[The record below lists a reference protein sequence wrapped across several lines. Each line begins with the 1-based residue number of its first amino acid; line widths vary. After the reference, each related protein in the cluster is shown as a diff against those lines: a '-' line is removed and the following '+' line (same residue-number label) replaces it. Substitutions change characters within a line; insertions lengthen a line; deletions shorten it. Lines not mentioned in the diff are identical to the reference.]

1 MRRIVSAVAVL
12 TALTASAPLARAQNL
27 TSCTVASQN
36 RYVNDVMRDIYY
48 WNTELPTVN
57 TTSFSSPEQLLE
69 ALRFRPL
76 DERFSYIGSRA
87 AEEAFY
93 SDSQFIG
100 FGFAN
105 GYDGLGLKILQ
116 VFPDSPASEAG
127 LKRGDRI
134 ISIEGQSVIALA
146 MSGGL
151 GNALGPSQEGF
162 AMSFRYQRLDDT
174 TADARMVK
182 RPVTIPTVSYLNLY
196 EIDGRKIGYLF
207 FRNFVEPS
215 RAALDEAFNA
225 LRDVG
230 ATELVLDL
238 RYNGGGLVSIAQHLA
253 SLIGGSRT
261 EGQVFAE
268 YFHNSQN
275 AFRNQITRFEGK
287 PNALPLQRLVVITTR
302 GSASASELVIN
313 ALRPFVPVVT
323 VGDASY
329 GKPVGQYGITFCDKV
344 LYPVA
349 FTLRNA
355 NGQGDFFDG
364 IPADCAAADDA
375 DRQLGD
381 AQEASL
387 AEALHVIAT
396 GQCSATATAGRQRR
410 LSAKRPDALA
420 PARGLEQLIGAH

>member
-182 RPVTIPTVSYLNLY
+182 RPVTIPTVS
-196 EIDGRKIGYLF
+196 
-207 FRNFVEPS
+207 
-215 RAALDEAFNA
+215 
-225 LRDVG
+225 
-230 ATELVLDL
+230 
-238 RYNGGGLVSIAQHLA
+238 
-253 SLIGGSRT
+253 
-261 EGQVFAE
+261 
-268 YFHNSQN
+268 
-275 AFRNQITRFEGK
+275 
-287 PNALPLQRLVVITTR
+287 
-302 GSASASELVIN
+302 
-313 ALRPFVPVVT
+313 
-323 VGDASY
+323 
-329 GKPVGQYGITFCDKV
+329 
-344 LYPVA
+344 
-349 FTLRNA
+349 
-355 NGQGDFFDG
+355 
-364 IPADCAAADDA
+364 
-375 DRQLGD
+375 
-381 AQEASL
+381 
-387 AEALHVIAT
+387 
-396 GQCSATATAGRQRR
+396 
-410 LSAKRPDALA
+410 
-420 PARGLEQLIGAH
+420 